1 MSAPNLDAE
10 LDFRLV
16 DQLVRAALEEDLA
29 GGLDVT
35 SEATVPA
42 DQRAVGELVAR
53 ADGVVAGLPVA
64 EAVFAVTTAGDLAVE
79 HRVEDGDRVVTGD
92 VLATIAGRT
101 RPLLLGERTA
111 LNLLCRLS
119 GIATATRSWAD
130 ALAGTGAVVRDTRKT
145 TPLLRGLEKY
155 AVRCGGGQNHRMA
168 LSDAALIKDNHVV
181 AAGGVAAAY
190 RAVRAAFPDIPVEVE
205 VDDVAGAVE
214 AAEAG
219 ADLVLL
225 DNFSI
230 DDVRQAVAVV
240 GGRVQVEVSGG
251 LTLDLARA
259 FGETGVDY
267 LAVGAITHSAPIL
280 DIAFDLREVR

>member
-10 LDFRLV
+10 LDFGLV
-16 DQLVRAALEEDLA
+16 DQVVRAALEEDLA
-29 GGLDVT
+29 GGVDVT

-190 RAVRAAFPDIPVEVE
+190 RAVTAAFPDIPVEVE

-230 DDVRQAVAVV
+230 DEVRQAVAVV